1 MKDYLL
7 KKSFFE
13 KELSFD
19 FNALV
24 SFMDKYNLESRIKS
38 NYLNQYILQSTFE
51 VGHLHN
57 TEEFK
62 KIFKDL
68 NLNLNKQNKKSDMS
82 IFFSFTTG
90 ASGIMHTDPYDVYI
104 VGLLGNTV
112 YKVNNDSYEVE
123 PGDLLHIPK
132 NSLHKAISLTPR
144 IVLSYSTYEN

>member
-24 SFMDKYNLESRIKS
+24 SFMDRYNLESSIKS

-68 NLNLNKQNKKSDMS
+68 NLNLNKQNKKSDM
-82 IFFSFTTG
+82 
-90 ASGIMHTDPYDVYI
+90 
-104 VGLLGNTV
+104 
-112 YKVNNDSYEVE
+112 
-123 PGDLLHIPK
+123 
-132 NSLHKAISLTPR
+132 
-144 IVLSYSTYEN
+144 